1 MNGAG
6 LYDSST
12 YITMRGKRVSS
23 VKHIML
29 IEHGG
34 GGMAHVT
41 FLNTLWW
48 KGDGRLKHSM
58 LMEREGVEQ
67 GQDRLCFTS
76 TKLSS

>member
-34 GGMAHVT
+34 GVG
-41 FLNTLWW
+41 W
-48 KGDGRLKHSM
+48 GGGGR
-58 LMEREGVEQ
+58 
-67 GQDRLCFTS
+67 T
-76 TKLSS
+76 